1 MAGGGKGRALAKKA
15 IAEEEKEKA
24 ARVAAEA
31 NEAAHWAVG
40 AKDNKKS
47 SAKAEAEAER
57 LKKQAEKK
65 MLEAMDDMDN
75 SNIKTKP
82 VKSKKSKVDDLA
94 MLQLSLSMVPKTK
107 AQRDAEAKQKAAEEK
122 KKAKAEAQQRAKDEA
137 QEREEANRRRL
148 AAKGIV
154 DQSSDLLAHQK
165 EQNKQLDT
173 EDEVD
178 ATGIDSAIQGIFVSL
193 NKGKETQDAH
203 PEKRMKALYNAYFEA
218 QLPIWKEDHPGLKLS
233 QYKERIFDAWQN
245 SPENP
250 RNLKT

>member
-40 AKDNKKS
+40 AKDNKK
-47 SAKAEAEAER
+47 
-57 LKKQAEKK
+57 
-65 MLEAMDDMDN
+65 
-75 SNIKTKP
+75 T
-82 VKSKKSKVDDLA
+82 
-94 MLQLSLSMVPKTK
+94 
-107 AQRDAEAKQKAAEEK
+107 AEEK